1 MKMTDEEIKWTPLFP
16 AGEPI
21 FQEGMQLR
29 HDAGAR
35 EAGVHVV
42 SAVGY
47 DSIPAEMGVR
57 ELHNAF
63 PGERPGLISTS
74 QSFH

>member
-1 MKMTDEEIKWTPLFP
+1 
-16 AGEPI
+16 
-21 FQEGMQLR
+21 MQLR

-35 EAGVHVV
+35 EAEVHVV

-57 ELHNAF
+57 ELHKAF
-63 PGERPGLISTS
+63 PGVWSSVRSICFATLER
-74 QSFH
+74 